1 MSLAD
6 GFHLG
11 DWDVLPLEGRM
22 LRGDGESRRVR
33 RKAMDV
39 LCALAARDGQV
50 VGRDDLLTEVWGRAV
65 SDEPLTSTIGEL
77 RRLLDEKASGRRYIE
92 TIPKRGYRLLVA
104 VEPLASAA
112 AGSSA
117 GPARA
122 QDPAAG
128 DAGAGAVGESVI
140 PPAAVG
146 RRPPRARFDRRTAV
160 AVIVFLLLGFAAYH
174 LLLPP
179 APEAVPRHSV
189 AVLPFED
196 LSPTGDQ
203 GYFADGL
210 AEELMTMLA
219 RLPAL
224 RVAARNSAFAFRDQD
239 VDAAGIAARLR
250 VAHVLTGS
258 VRRMGGQVR
267 VTAQLVDAQA
277 GYQLWSASFDRTM
290 DDIFAIQEQI
300 AGEVSAALS
309 VQLLGRE
316 PWTRETDPEA
326 YTLYLQGRHVGRQN
340 TQEGLHQAVD
350 LYRQALA
357 VDPGYL
363 PAWNEL
369 AGVYF
374 NLVGFALVPREE
386 GFAQAREAAYRALA
400 VDEDYAPAYDRLG
413 WLALHEDADLAAA
426 AQHYRRALRLEPYND
441 AIRSNAAVLAVALG
455 RLDEAIALLEAS
467 AVYDPVSAISH
478 ANLANAYLLAGR
490 YEDAERSIRTAL
502 TLSPQYAGAH
512 YRLGR
517 MLLAQDDVDGARA
530 AFEAEP
536 LDAGRLLGRA
546 LIANVAGDLAASE
559 AALAEIRAAYGDRA
573 AGNYAQ
579 VYAHRGDIDAAFGWL
594 EVEYRANAVS
604 GFLEHRWDPIF
615 APLHEDPRWP
625 ALMGRIG
632 FGPEVAH
639 IPFPTA
645 DELAWSAV
653 PR

>member
-1 MSLAD
+1 
-6 GFHLG
+6 
-11 DWDVLPLEGRM
+11 
-22 LRGDGESRRVR
+22 
-33 RKAMDV
+33 
-39 LCALAARDGQV
+39 
-50 VGRDDLLTEVWGRAV
+50 
-65 SDEPLTSTIGEL
+65 
-77 RRLLDEKASGRRYIE
+77 
-92 TIPKRGYRLLVA
+92 
-104 VEPLASAA
+104 VEPLANAA
-112 AGSSA
+112 AGYSA

-122 QDPAAG
+122 GGPAPG
-128 DAGAGAVGESVI
+128 DAGTD
-140 PPAAVG
+140 AAPTAPTAAAG
-146 RRPPRARFDRRTAV
+146 RRPPRARFDRRTAI
-160 AVIVFLLLGFAAYH
+160 AVIVFLLLGFTAYH
-174 LLLPP
+174 LLLPR
-179 APEAVPRHSV
+179 APEAVPEHSV

-239 VDAAGIAARLR
+239 MDVARIAEQLK

-258 VRRMGGQVR
+258 VRRMGDQVR
-267 VTAQLVDAQA
+267 VTAQLVDAGA

-309 VQLLGRE
+309 VRLLGRG
-316 PWTRETDPEA
+316 PWARETDPEA
-326 YTLYLQGRHVGRQN
+326 YSLYLQARHVGRQN
-340 TQEGLHQAVD
+340 TRDGLQQAVD

-357 VDPGYL
+357 VDPDYL

-374 NLVGFALVPREE
+374 NLVGFALVPRED
-386 GFAQAREAAYRALA
+386 GFARAREAAYQALA
-400 VDEDYAPAYDRLG
+400 IDEDYAPAHDRLG
-413 WLALHEDADLAAA
+413 WLALHEDNDLAAA
-426 AQHYRRALRLEPYND
+426 AQRYRRALRLEPYND

-455 RLDEAIALLEAS
+455 RLDEAITLLEAS

-490 YEDAERSIRTAL
+490 YQKAERSIRTAL

-517 MLLAQDDVDGARA
+517 MLLAQGDVEGARR

-536 LDAGRLLGRA
+536 LDAGRWLGLA
-546 LIANVAGDLAASE
+546 LIANVEGDLAASE
-559 AALAEIRAAYGDRA
+559 AALAEVRAAYGDRA

-579 VYAHRGDIDAAFGWL
+579 VYAHRGDLDAAFEWL
-594 EVEYRANAVS
+594 EVEYQANALS
-604 GFLEHRWDPIF
+604 GLLEHRWDPSF
-615 APLHEDPRWP
+615 EPLRADPRWP
-625 ALMGRIG
+625 ALMARSGLG
-632 FGPEVAH
+632 AEVAH

-645 DELAWSAV
+645 DELAWSTV
-653 PR
+653 SR